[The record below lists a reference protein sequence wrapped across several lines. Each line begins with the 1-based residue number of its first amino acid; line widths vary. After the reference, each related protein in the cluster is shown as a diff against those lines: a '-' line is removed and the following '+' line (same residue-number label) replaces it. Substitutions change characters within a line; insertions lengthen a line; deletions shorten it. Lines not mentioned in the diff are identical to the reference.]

1 MNRLG
6 QQVDRFV
13 ACEGSESTVSRE
25 RADESESTEK
35 VERAA
40 TSESTVDE
48 ERKGGLRVALSL
60 SDPPFRDVV
69 FTQNELALAV
79 QAFLFIRNESKFSL
93 FPLASLGAFQIFVEI
108 AGLMAGPV
116 RPRRDN
122 GVNRCP
128 QCVGVS
134 Q

>member
-1 MNRLG
+1 M
-6 QQVDRFV
+6 
-13 ACEGSESTVSRE
+13 STVSRE

-60 SDPPFRDVV
+60 SDPPFRHVV

-79 QAFLFIRNESKFSL
+79 QAF
-93 FPLASLGAFQIFVEI
+93 FVH
-108 AGLMAGPV
+108 P
-116 RPRRDN
+116 
-122 GVNRCP
+122 
-128 QCVGVS
+128 
-134 Q
+134 